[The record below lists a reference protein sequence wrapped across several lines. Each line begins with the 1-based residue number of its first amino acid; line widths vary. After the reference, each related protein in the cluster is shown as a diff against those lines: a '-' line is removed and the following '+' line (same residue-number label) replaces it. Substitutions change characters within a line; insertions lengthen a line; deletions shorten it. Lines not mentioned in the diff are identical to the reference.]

1 MVLRRVKIY
10 GGDKNRIGSMSV
22 RTRKSVGPRVHS
34 CRKLETF
41 SGEKKEEDLIIEESQ
56 EGLRVRAPC

>member
-22 RTRKSVGPRVHS
+22 RTRKSAENWRLFLERKKRRILSLKNPRKD
-34 CRKLETF
+34 C
-41 SGEKKEEDLIIEESQ
+41 
-56 EGLRVRAPC
+56 A